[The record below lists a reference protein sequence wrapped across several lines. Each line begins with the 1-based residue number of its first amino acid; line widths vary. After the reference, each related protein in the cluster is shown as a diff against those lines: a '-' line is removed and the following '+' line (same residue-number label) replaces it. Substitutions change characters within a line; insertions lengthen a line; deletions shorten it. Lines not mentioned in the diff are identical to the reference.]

1 MNELS
6 VHLNPSDPKGNIL
19 LIDDL
24 PENLKLLTDLL
35 SQLGYVVRSATSG
48 TRGLKSAKSKAPD
61 LILLDIKM
69 PEMDGYQ
76 VCQAFKN
83 DPDLCHIPILFIS
96 ALDETLDKLKAFQVG
111 GVDYLIK
118 PFQIEEVVA
127 RIETHLM
134 IQKQRE
140 ALQTE
145 IVKRQETEEVLYQSR
160 ALISSVL
167 NSALDGIAAMQ
178 AVRDPITGNI
188 EDFRCLVVNPVI
200 SKVLNRNREDII
212 GKLILKKLLNSLD
225 GKLFNQFVNVVE
237 TGEPLDSDF
246 YYPFEDSCWF
256 HYVAVKLGDGFA
268 ITVRDITTRKQT
280 ELELQK
286 INEQLQEANYKLE
299 LISNLDG
306 LTHIANRRRFN
317 DYLLIH
323 WQQHQREQKP
333 IALLLIDVDYFK
345 FYNDSYGHQ
354 CGDDCLIQIAQAI
367 AKVPQRVVDLVAR
380 YGGEEFAM
388 ILPNTNIEGALI
400 IAESVRQTIANL
412 AIPHQSSPVSDQ
424 ITLSVGIA
432 SLIPATGE
440 SLDIL
445 INQADEALYS
455 AKKQGRNRA
464 IVYTDSAK
472 EVCDE

>member
-145 IVKRQETEEVLYQSR
+145 IVKRQEAEEVLYQSR

-388 ILPNTNIEGALI
+388 ILPNTNTEGALI